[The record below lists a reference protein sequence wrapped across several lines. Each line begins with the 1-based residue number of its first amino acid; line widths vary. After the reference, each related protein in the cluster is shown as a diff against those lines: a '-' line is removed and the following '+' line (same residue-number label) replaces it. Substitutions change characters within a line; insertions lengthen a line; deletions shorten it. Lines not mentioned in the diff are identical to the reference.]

1 MTDFSAALP
10 LDRRRMF
17 QLAAALG
24 GSAALGERAFAAA
37 AGQAAP
43 QPAAPQPSASA
54 APSLKVAP
62 GTIRLNGNEYWEGPV
77 DDGTDAARAAIA
89 RSNYYDPAGE
99 RDALIETVATMEQ
112 VGTDHVVPWAG
123 SGSPLARA
131 VVGFCSPERG
141 LVTAD
146 PTFEVA
152 WMVAGYIGAPV
163 VKVPLRASDQAHDV
177 RAMLAANP
185 RAGLYYICNPN
196 NPTGSLTPTADIAW
210 LANAMPKDAVLLLDE
225 AYLHFSGAASGM
237 DLVRQGQNVV
247 ILRTFSKI
255 FGMAGMRMGLSIARP
270 DLQAKLM
277 QYDGVIQT
285 LQLPVPAL
293 ACASASLR
301 RMDQITARRE
311 QNTQT
316 REKTAAFLAQ
326 RGLAVLPSAANMLMV
341 DWGRPAAPI
350 KAAFEGKGI
359 AIGRSWPI
367 WPTRSRIT
375 IGSPQEMDRFC
386 NTVERVLA

>member
-1 MTDFSAALP
+1 MIEPSAGLP

-17 QLAAALG
+17 QLAAVLG
-24 GSAALGERAFAAA
+24 GGLALGERAFAAQ
-37 AGQAAP
+37 GSP
-43 QPAAPQPSASA
+43 MPAASA
-54 APSLKVAP
+54 APSLKVPP

-77 DDGTDAARAAIA
+77 DDGLDAARAAVA

-99 RDALIETVATMEQ
+99 RDALIETVSTMER
-112 VGTDHVVPWAG
+112 VGADHVVPWAG

-131 VVGFCSPERG
+131 VVGFCGPERG

-152 WMVAGYIGAPV
+152 WMVAAYVGAPV
-163 VKVPLRASDQAHDV
+163 AKVPLRSPDQAHDV

-185 RAGLYYICNPN
+185 RAGLYYVCNPN
-196 NPTGSLTPTADIAW
+196 NPTGSLTPMEHIAW
-210 LANAMPKDAVLLLDE
+210 LVENKPKDAVVLLDE
-225 AYLHFSGAASGM
+225 AYLHFSHAASGM
-237 DLVRQGQNVV
+237 DLVRNGRDVV

-270 DLQAKLM
+270 DLQARLM

-301 RMDQITARRE
+301 RMDQITNRRE
-311 QNTQT
+311 QTTQT
-316 REKTAAFLAQ
+316 REKTAAFLTQ

-341 DWGRPAAPI
+341 DWGKPAAPI
-350 KAAFEGKGI
+350 KAAMEAKGI

-375 IGSPQEMDRFC
+375 IGSPQEMERFC
-386 NTVERVLA
+386 ASVDRVLAQA

>member
-1 MTDFSAALP
+1 MIEPSAGLP

-17 QLAAALG
+17 QLAAVLG
-24 GSAALGERAFAAA
+24 GGLALGERAFAAQ
-37 AGQAAP
+37 GSP
-43 QPAAPQPSASA
+43 MPAASA
-54 APSLKVAP
+54 APSLKVPP

-77 DDGTDAARAAIA
+77 DDGLDAARAAVA
-89 RSNYYDPAGE
+89 RSNYYDPVGE
-99 RDALIETVATMEQ
+99 RDALIETVSTMER
-112 VGTDHVVPWAG
+112 VGADHVVPWAG

-131 VVGFCSPERG
+131 VVGFCGPERG

-152 WMVAGYIGAPV
+152 WMVAAYVGAPV
-163 VKVPLRASDQAHDV
+163 AKVPLRSPDQAHDV

-185 RAGLYYICNPN
+185 RAGLYYVCNPN
-196 NPTGSLTPTADIAW
+196 NPTGSLTPMEDIAW
-210 LANAMPKDAVLLLDE
+210 LVENKPKDAVVLLDE
-225 AYLHFSGAASGM
+225 AYLHFSHAASGM
-237 DLVRQGQNVV
+237 DLVRNGRDVV

-270 DLQAKLM
+270 DLQARLM

-301 RMDQITARRE
+301 RMDQITNRRE
-311 QNTQT
+311 QTTQT
-316 REKTAAFLAQ
+316 REKTAAFLTQ

-341 DWGRPAAPI
+341 DWGKPAAPI
-350 KAAFEGKGI
+350 KAAMEAKGI

-375 IGSPQEMDRFC
+375 IGSPQEMERFC
-386 NTVERVLA
+386 ASVDRVLAQA